1 MRKFTYCFLILSMS
15 VATKA
20 QQPKIDSVK
29 LLSLE
34 QQAKTDANAGNYDTA
49 ATLAKQIISMG
60 ARDSSIY
67 FLTAI
72 VLTLDGKKA
81 EGQLYYDTALAKG
94 YPPDNDAAKMLGLGK
109 PLDSSSMNID
119 SAFGAIH
126 ADAVEKSKHLPKG
139 YKNAKLYQIYQE
151 DQGERFLMIKVGM
164 DKFMQAGGLTRMVQH
179 DAVRK
184 KEIYAMLPKLKKSRS
199 TEDIQEAGL
208 ILQHGDDTTDYW
220 NAHELAMRAIKLGDT
235 TARQLAAITLDR
247 YLVAK
252 GKPQRYGTQA
262 HKNEKTGKWEL
273 DPVDPSVTDA
283 ERAKWDEPPLKDQL
297 KRLEAV
303 YGK

>member
-1 MRKFTYCFLILSMS
+1 MILFVSI
-15 VATKA
+15 AAKA
-20 QQPKIDSVK
+20 QQPNIDSVK
-29 LLSLE
+29 LKSLITE
-34 QQAKTDANAGNYDTA
+34 ASKAALVGNYDTA
-49 ATLAKQIISMG
+49 ATLAKQIIAMG
-60 ARDSSIY
+60 ARDSSFY
-67 FLTAI
+67 YLTAI
-72 VLTLDGKKA
+72 VLALDGKKEEA
-81 EGQLYYDTALAKG
+81 RYYYDTALAKG
-94 YPPDNDAAKMLGLGK
+94 YDPNTTNAAMLGLNK
-109 PLDSSSMNID
+109 PFEAKTLNLD
-119 SAFGAIH
+119 SAFAAIH
-126 ADAVEKSKHLPKG
+126 ADAIQKSKHLPKG
-139 YKNAKLYQIYQE
+139 YKDATLYQIYQE

-164 DKFMQAGGLTRMVQH
+164 DKFMQAGGITRMVQH
-179 DAVRK
+179 DAARK
-184 KEIYAMLPKLKKSRS
+184 KEIYTLLPKLKKSRS
-199 TEDIQEAGL
+199 TEDIQEAAL

-247 YLVAK
+247 YLVAE